1 MSKKKII
8 TLALVAIVAI
18 TAIASASLAYFTDTK
33 TADNTFMIGN
43 VKITLDEAPVNE
55 EGKATDGNRVT
66 GNDYGIDAVYP
77 VLFLTKIRLF
87 TMSAKILL
95 TYVQPST

>member
-1 MSKKKII
+1 MSKKKLI

-33 TADNTFMIGN
+33 TADNTFTMGN

-55 EGKATDGNRVT
+55 LGQAIEGDRVT
-66 GNDYGIDAVYP
+66 GNRYGLPPY
-77 VLFLTKIRLF
+77 IR
-87 TMSAKILL
+87 AR
-95 TYVQPST
+95 P